1 MTGENSQ
8 GPDPRIADALKQASG
23 TIPITPGERLRI
35 EFVVT
40 AAGDVKL
47 SLPGPQ
53 LEAEVWKFMAYA
65 PEFIKTFYQKKRSP
79 LSI

>member
-1 MTGENSQ
+1 MNGDNAH

-40 AAGDVKL
+40 ATGEVKI

-53 LEAEVWKFMAYA
+53 VEAEVWKFMAYA
-65 PEFIKTFYQKKRSP
+65 PDFIKTFYQKKRSP